1 MIGIEIAIV
10 SDENTKMHY
19 VYGTYEEVE
28 EYAERLNGWVLRY
41 FDHVNPSTVQSK
53 FTYVGKGNDPYQTS
67 RTFNYLLKKLVDIE
81 KW

>member
-1 MIGIEIAIV
+1 MTGIEIAIV

-28 EYAERLNGWVLRY
+28 EYAERLYGWVLRY

-53 FTYVGKGNDPYQTS
+53 FTYVGKGNDPYQPS
-67 RTFNYLLKKLVDIE
+67 RTFNYLLNKVVDIE